1 MQKIKRGDSVT
12 RKSYGNDVIFSI
24 KRIIKLSNKKEIAI
38 LKGIYIRI
46 EADAPIEDLQIVSK
60 QEQEKYEKELEE
72 RIINRSQREKI
83 KKESRRKEVVCTGR
97 ILHLDGDK
105 KYSEKSVNYYRKMGL
120 NATVKNIP
128 ENKQPKVVYKLLQ
141 IYQPDILIITRT
153 WSVC

>member
-1 MQKIKRGDSVT
+1 MQKIKRGDCVT

-46 EADAPIEDLQIVSK
+46 EADAPIEDLQIVNK

-153 WSVC
+153 